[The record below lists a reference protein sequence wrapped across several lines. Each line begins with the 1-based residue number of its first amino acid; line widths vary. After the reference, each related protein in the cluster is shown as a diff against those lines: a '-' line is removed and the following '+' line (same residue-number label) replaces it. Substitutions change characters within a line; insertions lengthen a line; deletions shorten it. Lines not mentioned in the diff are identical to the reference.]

1 MMAKQ
6 PRHTFSMPND
16 IYYALKELS
25 TRKGYAHVAPLAVE
39 IFGDYIQEHKKD
51 LLKGG

>member
-1 MMAKQ
+1 MAKQ

-16 IYYALKELS
+16 IYYPLKELS
-25 TRKGYAHVAPLAVE
+25 TLKGYAHVAPLALQ
-39 IFGDYIQEHKKD
+39 IFEAYIQEHKKD